1 MGYTVGTKGQVV
13 ISKEIRDRLGV
24 RPGWVAL
31 QRLVN
36 DHLEIHFVP
45 PEHGN
50 SLKGSLASHIK
61 AAPGEDWHKARE
73 GVWEKAAED
82 KILLEERGS

>member
-1 MGYTVGTKGQVV
+1 MGYAVGAKGQVV
-13 ISKEIRDRLGV
+13 ISKDIRDRLGV

-36 DHLEIHFVP
+36 DHVEIHFVP

-61 AAPGEDWHKARE
+61 VAPGVDWNKVRE
-73 GVWEKAAED
+73 SAWKQAAQD

>member
-61 AAPGEDWHKARE
+61 VAPGEDWDKVRE
-73 GVWEKAAED
+73 SAWKQAAQE